1 MCCQALP
8 KFVGARFIAPSV
20 AIGKYVCVTDVV
32 GRDKSRP
39 LYYNVARRFSIAPE
53 EMELLAPL
61 SLKLVT

>member
-1 MCCQALP
+1 MQRSQFQNGGQCP
-8 KFVGARFIAPSV
+8 PYGVPFFTPI
-20 AIGKYVCVTDVV
+20 

>member
-1 MCCQALP
+1 
-8 KFVGARFIAPSV
+8 
-20 AIGKYVCVTDVV
+20 
-32 GRDKSRP
+32 